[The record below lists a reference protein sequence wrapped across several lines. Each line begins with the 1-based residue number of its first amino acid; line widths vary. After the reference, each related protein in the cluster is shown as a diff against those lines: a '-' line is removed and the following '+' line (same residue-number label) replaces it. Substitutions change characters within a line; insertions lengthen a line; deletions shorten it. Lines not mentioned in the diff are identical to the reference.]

1 MEPLLLGLLTA
12 AGGAVMGGAATH
24 WFEQRRDVR
33 QDERALQAK
42 IHDLELRIVRL
53 EAEFVAA
60 NRIAQRLIQ
69 ERSRRA

>member
-1 MEPLLLGLLTA
+1 
-12 AGGAVMGGAATH
+12 MGGLATYL
-24 WFEQRRDVR
+24 FDRRRDVR

-69 ERSRRA
+69 ERSRRV